1 MRIEVGRVSNHKGS
15 MHERTAASFFGDGRS
30 VLFACVDEKMLGGN
44 LMLTIG

>member
-15 MHERTAASFFGDGRS
+15 IHERTAASFF
-30 VLFACVDEKMLGGN
+30 DEKMLGGN